1 MRALKRFRAFL
12 FMAVCL
18 TICSVQAVQVICAVN
33 IRGGGSTTATYDV
46 FLSNDDILSVYQPV
60 NSDDSTWTKYGH
72 NATLN
77 ANATKIETTNV
88 EALQS
93 ALTNKDSE
101 GNADLTKIDANLTYG
116 TDDYTKST
124 TPPFGSNPNFLSR
137 IALFSCFQTKF
148 HYQHLVVLW
157 VWVV

>member
-60 NSDDSTWTKYGH
+60 NSDDPKWTKYGH

-77 ANATKIETTNV
+77 ANATKIETTSA

-93 ALTNKDSE
+93 ALTEKDE
-101 GNADLTKIDANLTYG
+101 NGNADLTKIKAGLTYG
-116 TDDYTKST
+116 VDDYTKST
-124 TPPFGSNPNFLSR
+124 TPPYKKHQIWCLFL
-137 IALFSCFQTKF
+137 IF
-148 HYQHLVVLW
+148 
-157 VWVV
+157 

>member
-33 IRGGGSTTATYDV
+33 IRGGGSPTATYDV

-124 TPPFGSNPNFLSR
+124 TPPLGSNPNLLSR
-137 IALFSCFQTKF
+137 IALFSYFQTKF
-148 HYQHLVVLW
+148 HYQYLVAL
-157 VWVV
+157 

>member
-60 NSDDSTWTKYGH
+60 NSDDSRG
-72 NATLN
+72 
-77 ANATKIETTNV
+77 
-88 EALQS
+88 
-93 ALTNKDSE
+93 
-101 GNADLTKIDANLTYG
+101 
-116 TDDYTKST
+116 
-124 TPPFGSNPNFLSR
+124 
-137 IALFSCFQTKF
+137 
-148 HYQHLVVLW
+148 
-157 VWVV
+157 